1 MNEPTD
7 SASSARALMELKVE
21 HRDLDQAINKLSSD
35 IAIDQLHLTRMKKRK
50 LKIKDM
56 ISFYESK
63 LIPDLDA

>member
-1 MNEPTD
+1 MTDPTD
-7 SASSARALMELKVE
+7 AAIAARLLMELKVE
-21 HRDLDQAINKLSSD
+21 HRDLDQAIGMLSSD
-35 IAIDQLHLTRMKKRK
+35 IASDQLHLTRIKKRK

>member
-1 MNEPTD
+1 MTDPTD
-7 SASSARALMELKVE
+7 AAVAARLLMELKVE
-21 HRDLDQAINKLSSD
+21 HRDLDSAIGKLSSD
-35 IAIDQLHLTRMKKRK
+35 IATDQLHLTRMKKRK

>member
-1 MNEPTD
+1 MTDPTD
-7 SASSARALMELKVE
+7 AAVAARLLMELKVE
-21 HRDLDQAINKLSSD
+21 HRDLDQAINKLSVD
-35 IAIDQLHLTRMKKRK
+35 IATDQLHLTRMKKRK

>member
-1 MNEPTD
+1 MTDPTD
-7 SASSARALMELKVE
+7 TAVAARLLMELKVE
-21 HRDLDQAINKLSSD
+21 HRDLDQAIGKLSFD
-35 IAIDQLHLTRMKKRK
+35 IATDQLHLTRMKKRK

>member
-1 MNEPTD
+1 MNDSTD
-7 SASSARALMELKVE
+7 SASAARALMELKVE

-35 IAIDQLHLTRMKKRK
+35 IATDQLHLTRMKKRK

>member
-1 MNEPTD
+1 MTDPTD
-7 SASSARALMELKVE
+7 AAAAARVLMELKVE
-21 HRDLDQAINKLSSD
+21 HRDLDQAINKLSDD

>member
-1 MNEPTD
+1 MNDATD
-7 SASSARALMELKVE
+7 AAIAARALMELKIE
-21 HRDLDQAINKLSSD
+21 HRDLDQAIVKLSSD

-56 ISFYESK
+56 ISFYESR

>member
-1 MNEPTD
+1 MNDSTD
-7 SASSARALMELKVE
+7 SASAARALMELKVE
-21 HRDLDQAINKLSSD
+21 HRDLDQAINRLSSD
-35 IAIDQLHLTRMKKRK
+35 IATDQLHLTRMKKRK